1 MVFFR
6 ELESIERA
14 EDSGG
19 RTALVILGI
28 IAAVTIVIVG
38 SLAGFHM

>member
-1 MVFFR
+1 VFFR

-19 RTALVILGI
+19 RTALVILAI
-28 IAAVTIVIVG
+28 ITAVTVVIVG
-38 SLAGFHM
+38 SLSRFHM